1 MGKDFRVAEG
11 FNRRARASFRISEL
25 IGLPPSMNRIDA
37 RLQIRRTETLAKIA
51 EGVAGVLS
59 ERYSVDGVA
68 AMKIAKAFIDQF
80 TFAYGGANV
89 HVPRDQTWFRVRRDE
104 DLMRDF
110 DGTNHEEL
118 AIKYRMLKSTIY
130 TVIKNYRKPTE
141 EPPRA
146 EMTRN
151 TVDYI
156 QDLLMRKHGFEAKR
170 ARQAGHDV
178 ADGLARDFGGIQL
191 VIPDD
196 FNFGESLSDVA
207 VLKAF
212 TGDNHQELAA
222 AHGLKVD
229 QVHEVLARYR
239 RLSVGVTA

>member
-1 MGKDFRVAEG
+1 
-11 FNRRARASFRISEL
+11 
-25 IGLPPSMNRIDA
+25 MNRIDA
-37 RLQIRRTETLAKIA
+37 RLQIRRTETLTKIA
-51 EGVAGVLS
+51 EGMAGVLS

-89 HVPRDQTWFRVRRDE
+89 HVPQDRTWFRAQRDE

-118 AIKYRMLKSTIY
+118 AIKYRMLKSTVY
-130 TVIKNYRKPTE
+130 KVIKSYRKPTE

-146 EMTRN
+146 EMMRN

-156 QDLLMRKHGFEAKR
+156 QDLLMRKHGFEAMR
-170 ARQAGHDV
+170 ARKAGHDV

-191 VIPDD
+191 IMPVG
-196 FNFGESLSDVA
+196 FNYAEALGDVA
-207 VLKAF
+207 MLKAF
-212 TGDNHQELAA
+212 SGDSPQAFA
-222 AHGLKVD
+222 TKHGVTVD
-229 QVHEVLARYR
+229 QVSEVLARYR
-239 RLSVGVTA
+239 KNPNLVVA